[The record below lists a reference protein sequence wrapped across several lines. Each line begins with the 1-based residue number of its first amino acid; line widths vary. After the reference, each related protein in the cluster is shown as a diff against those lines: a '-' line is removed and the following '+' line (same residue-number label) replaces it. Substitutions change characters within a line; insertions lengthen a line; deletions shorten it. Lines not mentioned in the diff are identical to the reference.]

1 MRFFKLSLLVALT
14 ALTSLLTLADPH
26 INGVMTVNAG
36 TRFTLEG
43 PNADG
48 VFTHTV
54 DGVAQ
59 VSVIGN
65 CMVHF
70 DVIAKIDPSTG
81 QFGPI
86 EGTAYFFHPQD
97 GSVLNLKVKGAVAT
111 EAGTPFGNFYYDVEL
126 VSGTGQF
133 AGARG
138 QGRIDGVA
146 MFIDAQGNGT
156 ATWTYKGQIFTRP
169 AK

>member
-1 MRFFKLSLLVALT
+1 MRIFKLIALLT
-14 ALTSLLTLADPH
+14 ALSSTLLLAGPPV
-26 INGVMTVNAG
+26 NGLMTVNAG
-36 TRFTLEG
+36 TRFSLEG
-43 PNADG
+43 PDAQG

-54 DGVAQ
+54 NGVAQ

-70 DVIAKIDPSTG
+70 DVIAKIDPATG
-81 QFGPI
+81 LFGPI
-86 EGTAYFFHPQD
+86 EGTAYFLHPQD
-97 GSVLNLKVKGAVAT
+97 GSILNLKVKGAVAL
-111 EAGTPFGNFYYDVEL
+111 EDGTPFGNFYYDTEI

-133 AGARG
+133 ADARG

-146 MFIDAQGNGT
+146 MFIDDQGNGT
-156 ATWTYKGQIFTRP
+156 ATWTYKGHIFTRP